1 MLRRQ
6 KEDPMLKVTEDHARR
21 TLILEPSGPLARGD
35 FEALGPRFDALSADG
50 PIRLVV
56 HAASFPG
63 WDDFGSFLA
72 HVGFVPAHQSRVEKV
87 ALVSDSRILDL
98 APRIADLFLAAEVR
112 HFPAHALAAA
122 LDWVAEPTDAG
133 AGLEII
139 PGLPDDVIGLSAH
152 GVITRHDYTETVAPL
167 VAEKL
172 KAYRKLKMIYRL
184 GPEFEAYSAGA
195 MWSDARLGLTHFSDF
210 ARVAVVTDVGWI
222 SKSVRVFAP
231 LIPGEVR
238 VFPDAEL
245 GAATDWISAP
255 A

>member
-1 MLRRQ
+1 
-6 KEDPMLKVTEDHARR
+6 MLKVTEDKARR
-21 TLILEPSGPLARGD
+21 ALILEPSGPLARAD
-35 FEALGPRFDALSADG
+35 FEALGPRFDALAADG
-50 PIRLVV
+50 PVRLVV

-63 WDDFGSFLA
+63 WVDFGSFLA
-72 HVGFVPAHQSRVEKV
+72 HVGFVRAHQARVEKV

-98 APRIADLFLAAEVR
+98 APRVADLFLAAEIR
-112 HFPAHALAAA
+112 HFPASALPAA
-122 LDWVAEPTDAG
+122 LDWVDEPADAG
-133 AGLEII
+133 GGLEII
-139 PGLPDDVIGLSAH
+139 PGLPDDVIGLSAR
-152 GVITRHDYTETVAPL
+152 GVITAHDYAEIIAPL

-172 KAYRKLKMIYRL
+172 KAYPKLKMIYRL

-222 SKSVRVFAP
+222 SGAVRVFAP

-245 GAATDWISAP
+245 DAAKDWISAP

>member
-1 MLRRQ
+1 
-6 KEDPMLKVTEDHARR
+6 
-21 TLILEPSGPLARGD
+21 
-35 FEALGPRFDALSADG
+35 
-50 PIRLVV
+50 
-56 HAASFPG
+56 
-63 WDDFGSFLA
+63 
-72 HVGFVPAHQSRVEKV
+72 
-87 ALVSDSRILDL
+87 
-98 APRIADLFLAAEVR
+98 
-112 HFPAHALAAA
+112 
-122 LDWVAEPTDAG
+122 
-133 AGLEII
+133 
-139 PGLPDDVIGLSAH
+139 VIGLSAH

-167 VAEKL
+167 VAAKL

-245 GAATDWISAP
+245 GAAKDWISAP

>member
-1 MLRRQ
+1 V
-6 KEDPMLKVTEDHARR
+6 LKVTEDKARR
-21 TLILEPSGPLARGD
+21 ALILEPSGPLARAD
-35 FEALGPRFDALSADG
+35 FEALGPRFDALAADG
-50 PIRLVV
+50 PVSLVV

-63 WDDFGSFLA
+63 WADFGSFLA
-72 HVGFVPAHQSRVEKV
+72 HVGFVRAHQSRVEKV

-98 APRIADLFLAAEVR
+98 APRFADLFLSAEIR
-112 HFPAHALAAA
+112 HFPARALPAA
-122 LDWVAEPTDAG
+122 LDWVAEPADAG
-133 AGLEII
+133 GGLEII
-139 PGLPDDVIGLSAH
+139 PGLPDDVIGLSAR
-152 GVITRHDYTETVAPL
+152 GVITARDYAETIAPL

-172 KAYRKLKMIYRL
+172 KAYPKLKMIYRL

-222 SKSVRVFAP
+222 SRSVRVFAP

-238 VFPDAEL
+238 VFPDAEFD
-245 GAATDWISAP
+245 AAKDWMSAP